1 MLNTKLGTV
10 TTEVKCSSAPV
21 LAHVRLQE
29 LLYQA

>member
-10 TTEVKCSSAPV
+10 TTEAKYSSAPA
-21 LAHVRLQE
+21 LAHICQQE